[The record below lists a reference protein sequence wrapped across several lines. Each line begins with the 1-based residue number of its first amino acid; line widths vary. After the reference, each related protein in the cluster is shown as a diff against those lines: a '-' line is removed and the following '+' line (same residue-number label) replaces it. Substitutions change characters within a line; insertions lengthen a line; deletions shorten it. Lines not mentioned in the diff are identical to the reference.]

1 MRHFRIPL
9 ALVTLALAAVL
20 VSSAAAATISF
31 SGSYKGKV
39 TEQVNGQ
46 VITAVTIGTGI
57 GTVIG
62 KGTVGGKVVATTT
75 ADSPCAPLK
84 GPGTIKGAK
93 GTFKLSIVSGSRGCA
108 ASEEDKDNI
117 SIAGTAKVVGG
128 TGKFIKARGT
138 LRFTGHYNRTSGLF
152 TLKLTGTVTY

>member
-9 ALVTLALAAVL
+9 AFVTLALAAVF
-20 VSSAAAATISF
+20 VSSAAAATITF

-39 TEQVNGQ
+39 TERVDGQ
-46 VITAVTIGTGI
+46 LITAVVVGAGA

-75 ADSPCAPLK
+75 SDSACAPFK

-93 GTFKLSIVSGSRGCA
+93 GTLKLSVLPISRGCA

-117 SIAGTAKVVGG
+117 ALAGTAKILGG
-128 TGKFIKARGT
+128 TGKFIKARGS
-138 LRFTGHYNRTSGLF
+138 LRFSGHYNRTSGLF
-152 TLKLTGTVTY
+152 TLKLTGKVTY

>member
-1 MRHFRIPL
+1 MKHFRIPL
-9 ALVTLALAAVL
+9 ALVTLALAAVFI
-20 VSSAAAATISF
+20 SSAAAATITF

-39 TEQVNGQ
+39 TERVDGQ
-46 VITAVTIGTGI
+46 LVTAVVAGTGI

-75 ADSPCAPLK
+75 PDSACAPFK

-93 GTFKLSIVSGSRGCA
+93 GTLKLSVLSGSRGCA

-117 SIAGTAKVVGG
+117 SFAGTAKVVGG
-128 TGKFIKARGT
+128 AGKFIKARGS
-138 LRFTGHYNRTSGLF
+138 LRFTGRYDRTSGLF
-152 TLKLTGTVTY
+152 TLKLTGKVTY